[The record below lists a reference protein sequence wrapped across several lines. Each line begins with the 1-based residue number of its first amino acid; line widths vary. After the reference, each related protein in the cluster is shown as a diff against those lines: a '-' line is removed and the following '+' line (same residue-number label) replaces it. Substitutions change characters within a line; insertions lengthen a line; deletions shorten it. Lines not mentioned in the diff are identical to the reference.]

1 MFNHPYFGI
10 SLTVGAY
17 WIGLKIQSK
26 TKKVYFNPLLIAMLL
41 CISILKVSRISY
53 DTYMIGA
60 QYISIWMTPATVALM
75 TLVYRNRVLLKKN
88 LVPVLA
94 GILAGACASLSTV
107 WLLCRLFRLDR
118 TVTLS
123 LLPKSLTTAIGVV
136 LAEEYSGE
144 PSVTVLAIIVSG
156 LIGAVMAPA
165 VLRWIRVRRPLA
177 KGVGIGTA
185 SHAIGTAKALELGE
199 IEGAMSGLSI
209 ALMGLMSIPL
219 MACFVYWLS

>member
-1 MFNHPYFGI
+1 MCSSDLTGGARGQEVHLSFNSRERGVAVELTVAAGRTLALI
-10 SLTVGAY
+10 LTVGAY

-94 GILAGACASLSTV
+94 GILAGACASLSIV
-107 WLLCRLFRLDR
+107 WLLCRLFRTTDR
-118 TVTLS
+118 
-123 LLPKSLTTAIGVV
+123 KSVV
-136 LAEEYSGE
+136 
-144 PSVTVLAIIVSG
+144 
-156 LIGAVMAPA
+156 
-165 VLRWIRVRRPLA
+165 
-177 KGVGIGTA
+177 
-185 SHAIGTAKALELGE
+185 
-199 IEGAMSGLSI
+199 
-209 ALMGLMSIPL
+209 
-219 MACFVYWLS
+219 